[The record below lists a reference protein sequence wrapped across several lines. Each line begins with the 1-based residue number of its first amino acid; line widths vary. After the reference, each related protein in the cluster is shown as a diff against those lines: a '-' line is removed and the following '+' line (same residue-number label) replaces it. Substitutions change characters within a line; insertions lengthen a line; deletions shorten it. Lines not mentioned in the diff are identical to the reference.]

1 LLKKNDKK
9 AEKKVDRK
17 AEKKNALLTRQL
29 RRKFGVQPQL
39 ETALQRLPEL
49 PLKRLEDLADALL
62 DFAKTDELHEWLQ
75 GMPDLN
81 KRACPFY
88 FSSMS

>member
-1 LLKKNDKK
+1 LGG
-9 AEKKVDRK
+9 VRK
-17 AEKKNALLTRQL
+17 RTVFNLYLTL
-29 RRKFGVQPQL
+29 VFL
-39 ETALQRLPEL
+39 E
-49 PLKRLEDLADALL
+49 RLEDLADALL
-62 DFAKTDELHEWLQ
+62 DFTKTDELHEWLQ